1 MRNGTRR
8 ALAVSAVTATAL
20 LTLAGQAGATA
31 QSPYPY
37 VHGKS
42 HGGCSEAA
50 GTYNYYD
57 TGKRTPSG
65 YQLFTTA
72 FDIQVKDLCPKDP
85 QHNAARLYLEYWQ
98 YRNGLDEWHGWHP
111 VKTNG
116 TYKPKNPPKNVWY
129 LKIRVCDWNP
139 TDGTLEKT
147 CAEVK

>member
-20 LTLAGQAGATA
+20 LTLAGQADATA
-31 QSPYPY
+31 RTPYPY
-37 VHGKS
+37 VYGKS

-57 TGKRTPSG
+57 TNKRTQSGKR
-65 YQLFTTA
+65 LFSTA
-72 FDIQVKDLCPKDP
+72 FDIRVKDLCPRDP
-85 QHNAARLYLEYWQ
+85 QHNAARLYIEYWQ
-98 YRNGLDEWHGWHP
+98 YSHGLEQWHGWHP

-116 TYKPKNPPKNVWY
+116 TYRPQNPPNYVWD

-139 TDGTLEKT
+139 TDGTLEWT
-147 CAEVK
+147 CNEVK